1 MQGVSLARFTVACSS
16 WSRSRLLVL
25 LGETLTQRAGI
36 VNLGVEGQMLMGA
49 VVGFAAAATLSDP
62 LLALVAG
69 AIAGL
74 ALSLGRSS

>member
-1 MQGVSLARFTVACSS
+1 MQGVSLAQFTVACSS